1 MPARASS
8 LLHARERIATPVT
21 TSTAREIERR
31 LRGYEK
37 KPKSAREF
45 ISRTFRDLR
54 LELEGDSWFF
64 DKYQQDLVGF
74 AIEVL
79 GAVIYEKGK
88 VYPPKSLILW
98 PRQLEIL
105 RAIPKYKR
113 VSVRSGHKVS
123 KSTTAAI
130 VAIWFY
136 CCFEE
141 ARVLLTSA
149 TSRQVDAIL
158 WREIKKMHSRALR
171 PIPGEPRGLARTGLK
186 KDLRE
191 IVGFTARET
200 EAVAGVSGIHVFYVV
215 DEATG
220 VANEI
225 FEAIEGN
232 RAGGDAW
239 SLFFSNPTKT
249 DGEFYESQTSK
260 ALVEHEDGTVSGFYK
275 CFAISSEETPNVIEG
290 RDVIPGLARRDYIE
304 EKKREWGEDSAI
316 YRIRVKGEFV
326 LNEQG
331 KIVSVDLLTAAE
343 LRYDETPW
351 EGQLYIGIDPAGP
364 GGQGDDSAF
373 ATRRGFKIR
382 SVNARRGMSA
392 EAHLEEAIGI
402 IRLEQ
407 RAYPLDFEQPVVV
420 VDCDGPVGWEV
431 YSVFRAY
438 ANQHKEGPETFR
450 LIGFRGGDWAKK
462 KPDEFE
468 RQRDEALWFFQEWLK
483 KGGAIPTDARLE
495 KELNAPEW
503 ISKPDERMKSTAK
516 KDLKLML
523 GHSPDLFDACF
534 LSTWELVN
542 FQARIAKVQQ
552 ETRRAPIPARI
563 PQIDAYGA
571 LDAWRPKR

>member
-1 MPARASS
+1 M
-8 LLHARERIATPVT
+8 T
-21 TSTAREIERR
+21 TTTAREVDKRK
-31 LRGYEK
+31 RGYEK
-37 KPKSAREF
+37 KPKSAFADLARA
-45 ISRTFRDLR
+45 FRDAR
-54 LELEGDSWFF
+54 LELEGDSWYF
-64 DKYQQDLVGF
+64 DKYRDDILGF
-74 AIEVL
+74 AIDVL
-79 GAVIYEKGK
+79 GAVLYEKGK
-88 VYPPKSLILW
+88 TYPPKTLILW
-98 PRQLEIL
+98 ERQVEIL
-105 RAIPKYKR
+105 LAVQHYRR

-123 KSTTAAI
+123 KSTTASI
-130 VAIWFY
+130 VALWFY
-136 CCFEE
+136 CCFDE

-158 WREIKKMHSRALR
+158 WRDIRKMHSRALR

-186 KDLRE
+186 KDMRE
-191 IVGFTARET
+191 VVGFTARET
-200 EAVAGVSGIHVFYVV
+200 EAVAGVSGIAVMYII
-215 DEATG
+215 DEASG
-220 VANEI
+220 VANDI

-239 SLFFSNPTKT
+239 LLLFSNPTKT
-249 DGEFYESQTSK
+249 TGEFYDSHTSK
-260 ALVEHEDGTVSGFYK
+260 ALVEHPDGTVSGFYK
-275 CFAISSEETPNVIEG
+275 CFAISSEETPNVVEG

-331 KIVSVDLLTAAE
+331 KIVSVGLLTDAE
-343 LRYDETPW
+343 NRYDETAW
-351 EGQLYIGIDPAGP
+351 EGGLYIGVDPAGP

-382 SVNARRGMSA
+382 SVYPRRGLSA
-392 EAHLEEAIGI
+392 EAHLEEVLGI
-402 IRLEQ
+402 IRVEQ
-407 RAYPLDFEQPVVV
+407 QAYPLDVEQPVVV

-438 ANQHKEGPETFR
+438 ANQHKDGPGSFR
-450 LIGFRGGDWAKK
+450 LIGFRGGDWAKRK
-462 KPDEFE
+462 ADEFE

-483 KGGAIPTDARLE
+483 NGGAIPTDARLE

-542 FQARIAKVQQ
+542 FQAKVMQAQ
-552 ETRRAPIPARI
+552 KETRRQAPPPRTG
-563 PQIDAYGA
+563 PIDAYGA
-571 LDAWRPKR
+571 LDAWRSRR